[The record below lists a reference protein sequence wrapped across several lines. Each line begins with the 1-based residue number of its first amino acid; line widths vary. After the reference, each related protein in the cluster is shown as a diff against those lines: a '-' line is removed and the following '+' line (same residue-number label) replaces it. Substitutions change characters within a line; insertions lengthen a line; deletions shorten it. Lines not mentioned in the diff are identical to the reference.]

1 MRVKVIP
8 EFDVKTIIDET
19 IGKDWKRFQANAFE
33 MGKKL
38 RRYMQTYINSHRHRS
53 GGKGAL
59 AEAINFDYKLTTGSI
74 FWGIGEVEELNA
86 RAKYWYVVNYGTYYG
101 SSERF
106 IPGKKKGGAPKFV
119 PGRFGAGFGHPPNSS
134 LKGKEI
140 EIMNKKIISKAVI
153 VFLWT
158 VSICWVSGGTK
169 ACECPKSSDTKQ
181 PVEEKTN
188 AVDTVLKQLNKKT
201 SELMSYQAQIEYNFI
216 QPLLE
221 SEKLQKGVF
230 YYAKLGKESKLRLN
244 FQTRKI
250 EDEEEEK
257 YAEQYI

>member
-134 LKGKEI
+134 LKGNGTESFTKNSEWNSGMFPGVIRPINYI
-140 EIMNKKIISKAVI
+140 EASKSKFNRDI
-153 VFLWT
+153 N
-158 VSICWVSGGTK
+158 G
-169 ACECPKSSDTKQ
+169 
-181 PVEEKTN
+181 
-188 AVDTVLKQLNKKT
+188 
-201 SELMSYQAQIEYNFI
+201 
-216 QPLLE
+216 LLARM
-221 SEKLQKGVF
+221 K
-230 YYAKLGKESKLRLN
+230 R
-244 FQTRKI
+244 
-250 EDEEEEK
+250 
-257 YAEQYI
+257 